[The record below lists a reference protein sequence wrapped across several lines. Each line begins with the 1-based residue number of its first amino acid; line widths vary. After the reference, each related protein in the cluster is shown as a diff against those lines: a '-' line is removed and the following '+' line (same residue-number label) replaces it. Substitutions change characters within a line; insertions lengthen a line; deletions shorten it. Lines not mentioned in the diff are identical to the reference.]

1 MSNSAIIRFKD
12 NYFCEVYLHWNGGIE
27 SIAGFLKYCELKG
40 YRDGDFARFI
50 QVVGNFFG
58 GGNTIYLEKFNSDI
72 DTDNGIYL
80 VYNWKIVNK
89 KVDKNIFTE
98 QRFKELIRIIN
109 SAQRKEEQLSEKLFD
124 CKEVSVDDLK
134 IGDTVFV
141 YDNLY
146 YNYNERV
153 IVGKHEDKFY
163 VNGFKD
169 DTGSYETNINNYIS
183 TNTIKRL
190 KSLESDKNNG

>member
-27 SIAGFLKYCELKG
+27 SIVGFLKYCELKG

-58 GGNTIYLEKFNSDI
+58 GGNTIYLEKFNSNI
-72 DTDNGIYL
+72 D
-80 VYNWKIVNK
+80 IVNK
-89 KVDKNIFTE
+89 KVDKNILTK
-98 QRFKELIRIIN
+98 QSFKELFRIIN
-109 SAQRKEEQLSEKLFD
+109 STQRKEEQLPEKLFD

-134 IGDTVFV
+134 IGDTVFM
-141 YDNLY
+141 YDSLY

-169 DTGSYETNINNYIS
+169 DNGSYETNINNYIN
-183 TNTIKRL
+183 TKTIKRL
-190 KSLESDKNNG
+190 KSLGSDENNG

>member
-27 SIAGFLKYCELKG
+27 SIVGFLKYCELKG

-58 GGNTIYLEKFNSDI
+58 GGNTIYLEKFNSNI

-80 VYNWKIVNK
+80 VHNWKIVNK
-89 KVDKNIFTE
+89 KVDKNIFTK
-98 QRFKELIRIIN
+98 QSFKELFRIIN
-109 SAQRKEEQLSEKLFD
+109 STQRKEEQLPEKLFD

-134 IGDTVFV
+134 IGDTVFM
-141 YDNLY
+141 YDSLY

-169 DTGSYETNINNYIS
+169 DNGSYETNINNYIN
-183 TNTIKRL
+183 TKTIKRL
-190 KSLESDKNNG
+190 KSLESDENNG

>member
-72 DTDNGIYL
+72 DTNNGIYL
-80 VYNWKIVNK
+80 VHNWKIVNK
-89 KVDKNIFTE
+89 KVDKNIFNE

-109 SAQRKEEQLSEKLFD
+109 SAQRKEEQLPKKLFD

-134 IGDTVFV
+134 IGDTVFM

-153 IVGKHEDKFY
+153 IVGKREDKFY

-183 TNTIKRL
+183 TKTIKRL

>member
-27 SIAGFLKYCELKG
+27 SIVGFLKYCELKG

-58 GGNTIYLEKFNSDI
+58 GGNTIYLEKFNSNI

-80 VYNWKIVNK
+80 VHNWKIVNK
-89 KVDKNIFTE
+89 KVDKNILTK
-98 QRFKELIRIIN
+98 QSFKELFRIIN
-109 SAQRKEEQLSEKLFD
+109 STQRKEEQLPEKLFD

-134 IGDTVFV
+134 IGDTVFM
-141 YDNLY
+141 YDSLY

-169 DTGSYETNINNYIS
+169 DNGSYETNINNYIN
-183 TNTIKRL
+183 TKTIKRL
-190 KSLESDKNNG
+190 KSLGSDENNG

>member
-12 NYFCEVYLHWNGGIE
+12 NYFCEVYLHWNGGVE
-27 SIAGFLKYCELKG
+27 SVVGFLKYCELKG

-58 GGNTIYLEKFNSDI
+58 GGNTIYLEKFNSNI

-80 VYNWKIVNK
+80 VHNWKIVNK
-89 KVDKNIFTE
+89 KVDKNILTK
-98 QRFKELIRIIN
+98 QSFKELFRIIN
-109 SAQRKEEQLSEKLFD
+109 STQRKEEQLPEKLFD

-134 IGDTVFV
+134 IGDTVFM
-141 YDNLY
+141 YDSLY

-169 DTGSYETNINNYIS
+169 DNGSYETNINNYIN
-183 TNTIKRL
+183 TKTIKRL
-190 KSLESDKNNG
+190 KSLGSDENNG

>member
-12 NYFCEVYLHWNGGIE
+12 NYFCEVYLHWNGGVE
-27 SIAGFLKYCELKG
+27 SVVGFLKYCELKG

-58 GGNTIYLEKFNSDI
+58 GGNTIYLEKFNSNI

-80 VYNWKIVNK
+80 VHNWKIVNK
-89 KVDKNIFTE
+89 KVDKNILTK
-98 QRFKELIRIIN
+98 QSFKELFRIIN
-109 SAQRKEEQLSEKLFD
+109 STQRKEEQLPEKLFD

-134 IGDTVFV
+134 IGDTVFM
-141 YDNLY
+141 YDSLY
-146 YNYNERV
+146 YNYDERV
-153 IVGKHEDKFY
+153 IIGKHEDKFY

-169 DTGSYETNINNYIS
+169 DNGSYETNINNYIN
-183 TNTIKRL
+183 TKTIKRL
-190 KSLESDKNNG
+190 KSLGSDENNG

>member
-27 SIAGFLKYCELKG
+27 SIVGFLKYCELKG

-58 GGNTIYLEKFNSDI
+58 GGNTIYLEKFNSNI

-80 VYNWKIVNK
+80 VHNWKIVNK
-89 KVDKNIFTE
+89 KVDKNILTK
-98 QRFKELIRIIN
+98 QSFKELFRIIN
-109 SAQRKEEQLSEKLFD
+109 STQRKEEQLPEKLFD

-134 IGDTVFV
+134 IGDTVFM
-141 YDNLY
+141 YDSLY

-169 DTGSYETNINNYIS
+169 DIGSYETNINNYIN
-183 TNTIKRL
+183 TKTIKRL
-190 KSLESDKNNG
+190 KSLGSDENNG

>member
-12 NYFCEVYLHWNGGIE
+12 NYFCEVYLHWHGGVE
-27 SIAGFLKYCELKG
+27 SVVGFLKYCELKG
-40 YRDGDFARFI
+40 YRDDDFTRFI

-58 GGNTIYLEKFNSDI
+58 GGNTIYLEKFNSNI
-72 DTDNGIYL
+72 YTDNGIYL
-80 VYNWKIVNK
+80 VHNWKIVNK
-89 KVDKNIFTE
+89 KVDKNIFTK
-98 QRFKELIRIIN
+98 QSFKELFRIIN
-109 SAQRKEEQLSEKLFD
+109 STQREEEQLPEKLFD

-134 IGDTVFV
+134 IGDTVFM

-169 DTGSYETNINNYIS
+169 DTGSYETNINNYIN
-183 TNTIKRL
+183 TKTIKRL
-190 KSLESDKNNG
+190 KSLESDENNG

>member
-27 SIAGFLKYCELKG
+27 SVVGFLKYCELKG

-58 GGNTIYLEKFNSDI
+58 GGNTIYLEKFNSNI

-80 VYNWKIVNK
+80 VHNWKIVNK
-89 KVDKNIFTE
+89 KVDKNILTK
-98 QRFKELIRIIN
+98 QSFKELFKIIN
-109 SAQRKEEQLSEKLFD
+109 STQRKEEQLPEKLFD

-134 IGDTVFV
+134 IGDTVFM
-141 YDNLY
+141 YDSLY
-146 YNYNERV
+146 YNYDERV

-169 DTGSYETNINNYIS
+169 DNGSYETNINNYIN
-183 TNTIKRL
+183 TKTIKRL
-190 KSLESDKNNG
+190 KSLGSDENNG